1 MADSRDALAEIRQ
14 SVLGGA
20 RSSLLLY
27 FRNHPG
33 ESIPP
38 HRLEGVAAIRAWP
51 RRIRE
56 LRQVGWEIS
65 MEGSGPEACYRLT
78 SDQLERDVAVS
89 EETLESVKG
98 ASPAERLIE
107 YLLHISPWPASPD
120 QLERVAKVPTWRQ
133 EIFELIDQGWL
144 IESHADNPKDVPESS
159 FRLASLED
167 D

>member
-14 SVLGGA
+14 GILGGA

-65 MEGSGPEACYRLT
+65 MEGSGPEACYRLV
-78 SDQLERDVAVS
+78 SDRLEHEVAAS

-98 ASPAERLIE
+98 ASPMERLIE
-107 YLLHISPWPASPD
+107 YLLHISPWPASPA
-120 QLERVAKVPTWRQ
+120 QLERVARVPTWRQ
-133 EIFELIDQGWL
+133 EIYELIDQGWL
-144 IESHADNPKDVPESS
+144 IESHADNPEDVPEGS